1 MRNITQFCSYPYLKE
16 REITM
21 ITLETECT
29 YSAYSH
35 PVTADDK
42 KAGRQTGIFL
52 FLYSID
58 F

>member
-1 MRNITQFCSYPYLKE
+1 
-16 REITM
+16 M

-42 KAGRQTGIFL
+42 KAETDRHFFVSL
-52 FLYSID
+52 
-58 F
+58 